1 MQLYPN
7 ISPLYKLHLQIAMLP
22 KLKLISHNLCPYV
35 QRSLI
40 AVLEKQIPCD
50 REYIDLANKPDW
62 FLKISPL
69 GKVPLLLVD
78 DEILF
83 ESAVICEYLD
93 EITPDSL
100 HPEDAL
106 TKAKHRSWI
115 EFGSN
120 LLTKIAGFYSA
131 KDEETFEAKR
141 LDLITNLE
149 LLEAQLIA
157 APYFVGEKFSLIDAV
172 YAPIF
177 RYFVAFDRYQNFG
190 FSDRTPKVK
199 AWREA
204 LLGRPS
210 VQQAVD
216 ENYYELLDEFFQ
228 KRNSFLSKLIK

>member
-1 MQLYPN
+1 
-7 ISPLYKLHLQIAMLP
+7 MLP
-22 KLKLISHNLCPYV
+22 KLKLISHTLCPYV
-35 QRSLI
+35 QRSRI
-40 AVLEKQIPCD
+40 TVLEKQIPCD

-78 DEILF
+78 DEVLF

-100 HPEDAL
+100 HPADAL

-120 LLTKIAGFYSA
+120 LLAKIASFYSA
-131 KDEETFEAKR
+131 KDEKIFEAKR
-141 LDLITNLE
+141 LDLMANLE
-149 LLEAQLIA
+149 LLEATIDQ
-157 APYFVGEKFSLIDAV
+157 APYFAGEKFSLIDAV

-190 FSDRTPKVK
+190 FSDRTPKVN

-204 LLGRPS
+204 LLQRPS
-210 VQQAVD
+210 VQQAVA
-216 ENYYELLDEFFQ
+216 ENYYDLLDEFLQ
-228 KRNSFLSKLIK
+228 KRDSVLGAIMKKV